1 MNHPPTYV
9 RAFSLHKVR
18 ENCHFLTPSPKSD
31 YVIYGRYLLAIHGS
45 CKIVNGSDRIER
57 LGQNL
62 QLFWFCTFSY
72 FPLDSCTHYRPYQKK
87 LTACL
92 CLPHRRRLPG
102 PWFSSWAI
110 TISNIDKS
118 ITYSS
123 FIFQSV
129 QAGASIAS

>member
-1 MNHPPTYV
+1 MTFKFYLRIFFHLELDFDERPFVQRRRNH
-9 RAFSLHKVR
+9 
-18 ENCHFLTPSPKSD
+18 
-31 YVIYGRYLLAIHGS
+31 GLLAIHGS

-92 CLPHRRRLPG
+92 CLPHRRRLLV

-110 TISNIDKS
+110 TISNINKS

-129 QAGASIAS
+129 QPGASIAS